1 MKFQFQI
8 LLFCHFLGTSS
19 LYHVLR
25 DVKGPSSPTVCRV
38 VHRVANCL
46 INLKDDIIRWPADC
60 QGLAGKFFQ
69 YGGFPSTAG
78 CLDGCHVR
86 VIPPAKDQTDYINR
100 HHDFSI
106 NMLAVAGPDLK
117 FYYINTNYGGRCHD
131 SHVLRQSS
139 LWDQFENRGSRPF
152 PGAVLLGD
160 SAYPL
165 SDWLLTPYSGDPQ
178 GNKAL
183 YNRAHIVTRN
193 IVERAF
199 GILKKRFLSLGT
211 GISNAQQRKI

>member
-1 MKFQFQI
+1 
-8 LLFCHFLGTSS
+8 
-19 LYHVLR
+19 
-25 DVKGPSSPTVCRV
+25 VK
-38 VHRVANCL
+38 
-46 INLKDDIIRWPADC
+46 
-60 QGLAGKFFQ
+60 
-69 YGGFPSTAG
+69 
-78 CLDGCHVR
+78 
-86 VIPPAKDQTDYINR
+86 VIPPAKDQADYINR

-106 NMLAVAGPDLK
+106 NMLAVADPDLR

-139 LWDQFENRGSRPF
+139 LWDKFENQGSRPF

-165 SDWLLTPYSGDPQ
+165 TDWLLTPYSGDPQ
-178 GNKAL
+178 GSKAL

-199 GILKKRFLSLGT
+199 GVLKKRFLSLGT
-211 GISNAQQRKI
+211 GILDALKQLIYIHTVY